1 MDANKALSLEILSP
15 EGRVYSDTA
24 SEVVIP
30 TVQGEI
36 GVLPGHI
43 PLIAKVSEGEVRVKA
58 DGKTI
63 SFAVFGG
70 LIEVLND
77 KVSILADYAARA
89 EGIQSVKAEEAR
101 ARAANMLKEKH
112 SKREFSYLEK
122 DLKRAMFELKMSQKF
137 KKKRT

>member
-1 MDANKALSLEILSP
+1 M
-15 EGRVYSDTA
+15 
-24 SEVVIP
+24 
-30 TVQGEI
+30 QGEI